1 MGAFTAAF
9 NSYLADELNY
19 SHDTPYQVSSSDISS
34 RTWDTKHKLQEYL
47 GRSSFALTYVVDD
60 LGQAMREN
68 PHLKVLSA
76 NGYFD
81 LATPFFATERDLN
94 HMELDPSLRDN
105 VTFRYYPSG
114 HMVYLNPDARKA
126 FRADLAGFYDS
137 ATAP

>member
-1 MGAFTAAF
+1 MGRG
-9 NSYLADELNY
+9 NSFPL
-19 SHDTPYQVSSSDISS
+19 P
-34 RTWDTKHKLQEYL
+34 
-47 GRSSFALTYVVDD
+47 YVVDD

-94 HMELDPSLRDN
+94 HMELDTTLRTN

-126 FRADLAGFYDS
+126 FRADLGAFYDS
-137 ATAP
+137 AAQP